1 MTQHDTPSTGN
12 IDGLITLAKTYFDAA
27 FTMDADRFATI
38 FNPAALVTRR
48 GDGDG
53 VVVTPVAAWLDA
65 VRGLTSPQEAGGV
78 RADQILSIA
87 ITRDMA
93 LLKLRLR
100 IPPREV
106 TDLLSCFYLNGRWQI
121 VQKVFAAETLV

>member
-1 MTQHDTPSTGN
+1 MVA
-12 IDGLITLAKTYFDAA
+12 LAKTYFDAA
-27 FTMDADRFATI
+27 YAMDADRFASI
-38 FNPAALVTRR
+38 FDPVALVTRR
-48 GDGDG
+48 GDGNS

-65 VRGLTSPQEAGGV
+65 VRNLTSPQDAGAV

-87 ITRDMA
+87 MTRDMA

-121 VQKVFAAETLV
+121 VQKVFAAEALP

>member
-1 MTQHDTPSTGN
+1 MMSPNKSSPKC
-12 IDGLITLAKTYFDAA
+12 IDELIALAKTYFDAA
-27 FTMDADRFATI
+27 YAMDAESFATI
-38 FNPAALVTRR
+38 FDPAALVTRR
-48 GDGDG
+48 GEGDS
-53 VVVTPVAAWLDA
+53 VVVTPIAAWLDV
-65 VRGLTSPQEAGGV
+65 VRSLTSPRDSGGA

-87 ITRDMA
+87 MTRDMA

-121 VQKVFAAETLV
+121 VQKVFAAETLA